1 MTDSPTLAPTLAE
14 TMMAAFEARGVKR
27 IFGIPGGGSS
37 LDLIDAAG
45 RRGIDFVLTRGETA
59 AAIMAAVTAEVT
71 GAPGVVLTGIGPG
84 AASVVNG
91 IAYEIGRASCRER
104 V

>member
-1 MTDSPTLAPTLAE
+1 MP
-14 TMMAAFEARGVKR
+14 AFEARGVTR

-45 RRGIDFVLTRGETA
+45 RRDIDFVLTRGETA
-59 AAIMAAVTAEVT
+59 AAIMAAVEPLPLV
-71 GAPGVVLTGIGPG
+71 PLFL
-84 AASVVNG
+84 ASDANHCSR
-91 IAYEIGRASCRER
+91 RANRSSDTP